1 MHFGDTDPHQENI
14 LLLKHGI
21 SQRVEKKTK
30 GLSIARTF
38 SNGIGN
44 FAKMHKVFLLS
55 LSLPGASS
63 TNMREIFALFVA
75 THTYM

>member
-30 GLSIARTF
+30 RLSIARTF

-55 LSLPGASS
+55 LSLPGA
-63 TNMREIFALFVA
+63 RICERYLHFLLLR
-75 THTYM
+75 THTC